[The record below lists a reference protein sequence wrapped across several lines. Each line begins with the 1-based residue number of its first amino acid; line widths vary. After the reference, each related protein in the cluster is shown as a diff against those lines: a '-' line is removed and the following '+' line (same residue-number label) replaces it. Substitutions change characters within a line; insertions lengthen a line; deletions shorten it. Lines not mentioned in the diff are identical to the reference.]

1 MGMTTNLSQIKRE
14 KMLRTINEIKK
25 SVTDEEILNN
35 LSLIENELNK
45 KKFGLIWEEHEERV
59 DAELKSK
66 IPTFEEVKTKQIINK
81 GKKFNF
87 LLEGDNLHSLY
98 LLEKTHKE
106 KIDLIIIDPPYN
118 TGSNDFMY
126 GDSYLGVDD
135 EYKHSKWLSF
145 MSKRLNVA
153 KRLLKDDGLI
163 FINIDDN
170 EQAELRL
177 LCDDIF
183 GESNFVN
190 CICVKMSEPTGVK
203 MSHCDKRL
211 PKLKEY
217 ILMYK
222 KNKIHLKNIQIPK
235 EKWDNEYK
243 ILIKGVSE
251 DDILKLKE
259 KMNKEILTDNDVIEC
274 DNICKKI
281 IFGSVNELFDGNIS
295 ESDKNRIKYENAWRI
310 VRDVATT
317 GGAKKIADEKRKTN
331 KNNAFVIRTPQNK
344 AYLIKNGYSETSS
357 QPRIKLLF
365 ADQYLTNNPC
375 DLWQDIKT
383 TGLDNEGYVSFLNGK
398 KPLKLV
404 ERIIDLA
411 NKKDAIILDFF
422 AGSGTTGEAVL
433 NMNEADGGTRK
444 FILCTNNENDI
455 CETIT
460 YERLSKSICK
470 DNKENLKYYKTSYI
484 PRINTDEENL
494 SNNLMINIKNLIQLE
509 NGIDIDDKIV
519 RVILTEEEIDKF
531 TINEKEL
538 NECEK
543 LYISSDILLTSKQ
556 NQIFK
561 DYNIELFIIP
571 EYYFEEEI
579 MGVA

>member
-1 MGMTTNLSQIKRE
+1 MKTTNLSRIKRE
-14 KMLRTINEIKK
+14 KMLKTISEIKK
-25 SVTDEEILNN
+25 NVTDEETLNN
-35 LSLIENELNK
+35 LSLIENELTK

-59 DAELKSK
+59 DEELKIK
-66 IPTFEEVKTKQIINK
+66 IPTFDEEKS
-81 GKKFNF
+81 KKLVNDIEKKYNF

-126 GDSYLGVDD
+126 GDSYLGIDD

-145 MSKRLNVA
+145 MSKRLCVA

-177 LCDDIF
+177 LCDEIF

-217 ILMYK
+217 VLLYK
-222 KNKIHLKNIQIPK
+222 KNKINLKNIQIPK

-243 ILIKGVSE
+243 ILIKGVTE
-251 DDILKLKE
+251 EEIAKLKE
-259 KMNKEILTDNDVIEC
+259 KMSDTNISEEDIIEC

-281 IFGSVNELFDGNIS
+281 TFGSVNELFKNNMSTSEKDNI
-295 ESDKNRIKYENAWRI
+295 RYENAWRI
-310 VRDVATT
+310 ARDVATT
-317 GGAKKIADEKRKTN
+317 GGAKKLSDEKRKTCD
-331 KNNAFVIRTPQNK
+331 NNAFVIKTPQNK
-344 AYLIKNGYSETSS
+344 IYLIKNGYNEESP

-411 NKKDAIILDFF
+411 NKKDALVLDFF

-433 NMNEADGGTRK
+433 NMNKEDNGNRK
-444 FILCTNNENDI
+444 FILCTNNENNI
-455 CETIT
+455 CENIT
-460 YERLSKSICK
+460 YKRLSKVLFK
-470 DNKENLKYYKTSYI
+470 DNKENLKYYKTSYV
-484 PRINTDEENL
+484 PRMNTDEENL
-494 SNNLMINIKNLIQLE
+494 SKNLMVNIKNLIQLE
-509 NGIDIDDKIV
+509 NGIEIDDKKV
-519 RVILTEEEIDKF
+519 RVILTEEEIDRF
-531 TINEKEL
+531 TINENEL

-556 NQIFK
+556 SKIFNE
-561 DYNIELFIIP
+561 YNIELFIIP
-571 EYYFEEEI
+571 EYYFEDEI
-579 MGVA
+579 REVA

>member
-1 MGMTTNLSQIKRE
+1 METTNISKIKRE
-14 KMLRTINEIKK
+14 KMLNTINEIKK
-25 SVTDEEILNN
+25 NITDEETLNN
-35 LSLIENELNK
+35 LSLIENELTK

-59 DAELKSK
+59 DIELKSK
-66 IPTFEEVKTKQIINK
+66 IPTFEEVKSKQIINND
-81 GKKFNF
+81 KKYNF

-126 GDSYLGVDD
+126 GDSYLGTDD
-135 EYKHSKWLSF
+135 EYRHSKWLSF
-145 MSKRLNVA
+145 MSKRLNIA
-153 KRLLKDDGLI
+153 KKLLKDDGLI

-183 GESNFVN
+183 GENNFVN

-217 ILMYK
+217 ILLYK
-222 KNKIHLKNIQIPK
+222 KNKINLKNIQIPK

-251 DDILKLKE
+251 VDVLNLKE
-259 KMNKEILTDNDVIEC
+259 KMNKEFLDDDDVIEC

-281 IFGSVNELFDGNIS
+281 TFGSVNELFNNNMS
-295 ESDKNRIKYENAWRI
+295 ESDKNKIKYENAWRI

-317 GGAKKIADEKRKTN
+317 GGAKKLADEKRKIN
-331 KNNAFVIRTPQNK
+331 GNNAFVIRTPQNK
-344 AYLIKNGYSETSS
+344 MYLIKNGYNESSS

-398 KPLKLV
+398 KPLKLI
-404 ERIIDLA
+404 ERIIDLS
-411 NKKDAIILDFF
+411 NKRDAIILDFF

-433 NMNEADGGTRK
+433 NMNKNDGGTRT

-455 CETIT
+455 CENIT
-460 YERLSKSICK
+460 YKRLSKSICK
-470 DNKENLKYYKTSYI
+470 DNNDNLKYYRTSYV

-494 SNNLMINIKNLIQLE
+494 SKNLMVNIKNLIQLE
-509 NGIDIDDKIV
+509 NGIEIDGRIV
-519 RVILTEEEIDKF
+519 RILLTEDELDTFTANDKD
-531 TINEKEL
+531 L

-556 NQIFK
+556 GKKFK

-571 EYYFEEEI
+571 EYYFEDEI
-579 MGVA
+579 REVA

>member
-1 MGMTTNLSQIKRE
+1 M
-14 KMLRTINEIKK
+14 
-25 SVTDEEILNN
+25 
-35 LSLIENELNK
+35 
-45 KKFGLIWEEHEERV
+45 
-59 DAELKSK
+59 
-66 IPTFEEVKTKQIINK
+66 
-81 GKKFNF
+81 
-87 LLEGDNLHSLY
+87 Y

-126 GDSYLGVDD
+126 GDSYLGIDD

-145 MSKRLNVA
+145 MNKRLTVA
-153 KRLLKDDGLI
+153 KRLLKEDGLI

-183 GESNFVN
+183 GENNFVN

-217 ILMYK
+217 VLLYK
-222 KNKIHLKNIQIPK
+222 KNKINLKNIQIPK

-243 ILIKGVSE
+243 ILIKGVTE
-251 DDILKLKE
+251 EEIARLKE
-259 KMNKEILTDNDVIEC
+259 KMDYDKLTNDDIIEC
-274 DNICKKI
+274 DNICQKI
-281 IFGSVNELFDGNIS
+281 TFGSVNELFKDNIS
-295 ESDKNRIKYENAWRI
+295 SSEKDAIKYENSWRI

-317 GGAKKIADEKRKTN
+317 GGAKKLADEKRKTN

-344 AYLIKNGYSETSS
+344 MYLIKNGYNEESS

-383 TGLDNEGYVSFLNGK
+383 TGLDNEGYVTFLNGK

-404 ERIIDLA
+404 ERIIDLS

-433 NMNEADGGTRK
+433 NMNNEDNGNRK
-444 FILCTNNENDI
+444 FILCTNNENNI
-455 CETIT
+455 CENIT
-460 YERLSKSICK
+460 YKRLSKSILK
-470 DNKENLKYYKTSYI
+470 EHKENLKYYKTSYV

-494 SNNLMINIKNLIQLE
+494 SKNLMVNIKNLIQLE
-509 NGIDIDDKIV
+509 NGIEIDDKIV
-519 RVILTEEEIDKF
+519 RVIMTEEEIDKF
-531 TINEKEL
+531 TTNEKEL
-538 NECEK
+538 TECEK
-543 LYISSDILLTSKQ
+543 LYISSDILLTFKES
-556 NQIFK
+556 QIFK
-561 DYNIELFIIP
+561 NYNIELFIIP
-571 EYYFEEEI
+571 EYYFEDEI
-579 MGVA
+579 REVA

>member
-1 MGMTTNLSQIKRE
+1 MNI
-14 KMLRTINEIKK
+14 
-25 SVTDEEILNN
+25 TDEETLNN
-35 LSLIENELNK
+35 LSMIENELTK

-59 DAELKSK
+59 DIELKNK
-66 IPTFEEVKTKQIINK
+66 IPTFEEDETRQIVNNSNN
-81 GKKFNF
+81 GFNF

-126 GDSYLGVDD
+126 GDSYLGIDD

-145 MSKRLNVA
+145 MSKRLKIA
-153 KRLLKDDGLI
+153 KKLLKEDGLI

-183 GESNFVN
+183 GEDNFVN

-203 MSHCDKRL
+203 MTHCDKRL

-217 ILMYK
+217 ILLYK
-222 KNKIHLKNIQIPK
+222 KNNIKLKNIQIAK
-235 EKWDNEYK
+235 EKWDEEYK
-243 ILIKGVSE
+243 ILIKGIEKEEIS
-251 DDILKLKE
+251 KLKE
-259 KMNKEILTDNDVIEC
+259 YMNSDNLSDRDILEC

-281 IFGSVNELFDGNIS
+281 SFGSINELFQNNMSLS
-295 ESDKNRIKYENAWRI
+295 EKEAIKYENAWRI
-310 VRDVATT
+310 TRDVATT
-317 GGAKKIADEKRKTN
+317 GGAKKLADEKRKVIN
-331 KNNAFVIRTPQNK
+331 QNAFVIKTPQNK
-344 AYLIKNGYSETSS
+344 VYLIKNGYNELSS

-383 TGLDNEGYVSFLNGK
+383 TGLDNEGYVTFLNGK
-398 KPLKLV
+398 KPLKLI

-411 NKKDAIILDFF
+411 NNKNAVVLDFF

-433 NMNEADGGTRK
+433 NMNLLDNGNRK
-444 FILCTNNENDI
+444 FILCTNNENNI
-455 CETIT
+455 CEDIT
-460 YERLSKSICK
+460 YQRLFKSISK
-470 DNKENLKYYKTSYI
+470 DSIENLKYYKTSYI

-494 SNNLMINIKNLIQLE
+494 SDNLMVNIKNLIQLE
-509 NGIDIDDKIV
+509 NGVLIDDKKIKIFV
-519 RVILTEEEIDKF
+519 DENMLDNFCTKQTELDSCDK
-531 TINEKEL
+531 I
-538 NECEK
+538 
-543 LYISSDILLTSKQ
+543 YISSDILLTL
-556 NQIFK
+556 NQEKIFENN
-561 DYNIELFIIP
+561 NIEVYIIP
-571 EYYFEEEI
+571 EYYFKEEI
-579 MGVA
+579 MEVA

>member
-1 MGMTTNLSQIKRE
+1 MGTMNLSKIKRE
-14 KMLRTINEIKK
+14 KMLSTIIEIKK
-25 SVTDEEILNN
+25 GITDETILNN
-35 LSLIENELNK
+35 LSLIENELTK

-59 DAELKSK
+59 DEELKSK
-66 IPTFEEVKTKQIINK
+66 IPTFEEEKSKQIVSDSNK
-81 GKKFNF
+81 KYNF

-126 GDSYLGVDD
+126 GDSYLGIDD

-145 MSKRLNVA
+145 MSKRLTVA
-153 KRLLKDDGLI
+153 KRLLKEDGLI

-183 GESNFVN
+183 GENNFVN

-217 ILMYK
+217 VLLYK
-222 KNKIHLKNIQIPK
+222 KNKINLKNIQIPK
-235 EKWDNEYK
+235 EKWDDEYK
-243 ILIKGVSE
+243 ILIKGVTE
-251 DDILKLKE
+251 EEIAVLKE
-259 KMNKEILTDNDVIEC
+259 KMNYDKLTDDDIIEC

-281 IFGSVNELFDGNIS
+281 TFGSISELFEKNMNSS
-295 ESDKNRIKYENAWRI
+295 EKDAVKYENAWRI

-317 GGAKKIADEKRKTN
+317 GGAKKLADEKRKAN
-331 KNNAFVIRTPQNK
+331 KNNAFVIKTPQNK
-344 AYLIKNGYSETSS
+344 MYLIKNGYNGESL

-383 TGLDNEGYVSFLNGK
+383 TGLDNEGYVTFLNGK

-433 NMNEADGGTRK
+433 NMNNEDNGNRK
-444 FILCTNNENDI
+444 FILCTNNENNI
-455 CETIT
+455 CENIT
-460 YERLSKSICK
+460 YKRISKSIFK
-470 DNKENLKYYKTSYI
+470 DNKENLKYYKTSYV

-494 SNNLMINIKNLIQLE
+494 SKNLMVNIKNMIQLE
-509 NGIDIDDKIV
+509 NGIEIDDKVV
-519 RVILTEEEIDKF
+519 RVILTEDEIDKF
-531 TINEKEL
+531 TTNEKEL

-556 NQIFK
+556 SQIFK
-561 DYNIELFIIP
+561 DYNIELFVIP
-571 EYYFEEEI
+571 EYYFEDEI
-579 MGVA
+579 REVA